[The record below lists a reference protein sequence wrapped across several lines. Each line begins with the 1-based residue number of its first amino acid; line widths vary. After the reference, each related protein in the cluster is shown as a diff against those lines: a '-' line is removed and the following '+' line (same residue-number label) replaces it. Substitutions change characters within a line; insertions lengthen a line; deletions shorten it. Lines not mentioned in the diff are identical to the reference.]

1 MTGSSP
7 LQVSRR
13 DFTKKVRRESLGVNT
28 CLHPPVE
35 ILSEGPGV
43 DGNEALAEVC
53 YFILNFPPP
62 DVRPPG

>member
-13 DFTKKVRRESLGVNT
+13 DFTEKVIRRESMGDNT

-35 ILSEGPGV
+35 IISEGPRV
-43 DGNEALAEVC
+43 NGNEALAEIC
-53 YFILNFPPP
+53 YFILNFPPSEL
-62 DVRPPG
+62 RS